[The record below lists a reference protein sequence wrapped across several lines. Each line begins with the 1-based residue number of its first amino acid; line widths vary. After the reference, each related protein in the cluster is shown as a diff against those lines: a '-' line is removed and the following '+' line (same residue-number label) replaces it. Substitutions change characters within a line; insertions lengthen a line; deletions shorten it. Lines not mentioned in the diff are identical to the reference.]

1 MAKVAKSLKIE
12 PELDEK
18 LSKLSMKLNNS
29 ANALIELA
37 IRQFVEREER
47 LDELHQMALVGWKN
61 YQETGI
67 HATGE
72 EVSGW
77 LRAVASGKEVD
88 PPRCHD

>member
-18 LSKLSMKLNNS
+18 LSKLSLRLNNS

-37 IRQFVEREER
+37 IRQFVDREER
-47 LDELHQMALVGWKN
+47 RDELHQMALAGWKN
-61 YQETGI
+61 YQETGL

-77 LRAVASGKEVD
+77 LRAVASGKEAD
-88 PPRCHD
+88 PPQCHN